1 MVNLNEVY
9 TRLQSNKR
17 QRADLK
23 KMFKDELSQNDEYT
37 HLVDEMKT
45 MKERKKSIESQV
57 MAAALSDAN
66 QIDDLGN
73 EIKHDAELLADVA
86 LNMYVK
92 GQMVEVVDEYNVRW
106 VPEFSVKF
114 VKDAELEGDAPA
126 KVSAGDADED
136 AEDADVDAEAD
147 SDDVAVEMAE
157 NEEEEEREL
166 EPA

>member
-1 MVNLNEVY
+1 MVNLHEVY
-9 TRLQSNKR
+9 NRLQSNKR

-23 KMFKDELSQNDEYT
+23 KMFKDELAHNDEYK

-45 MKERKKSIESQV
+45 MKERKKSIETQV
-57 MAAALSDAN
+57 RAAAMSDAN

-92 GQMVEVVDEYNVRW
+92 GQPVEVVDENNVRW
-106 VPEFSVKF
+106 VPSFSVKF
-114 VKDAELEGDAPA
+114 VKDAELEERDAAAA
-126 KVSAGDADED
+126 KQKQAQPGLVEEAN
-136 AEDADVDAEAD
+136 AEL
-147 SDDVAVEMAE
+147 
-157 NEEEEEREL
+157 EEEEREL

>member
-1 MVNLNEVY
+1 MANLIEVY

-23 KMFKDELSQNDEYT
+23 KMFKDELAQNDEYRN
-37 HLVDEMKT
+37 LIDELKT

-92 GQMVEVVDEYNVRW
+92 GEPVEVIDENNVRY
-106 VPEFSVKF
+106 VPQFAVKF
-114 VKDAELEGDAPA
+114 VKDAELEEKDAKAARAEAVAMP
-126 KVSAGDADED
+126 ED
-136 AEDADVDAEAD
+136 AVVAE
-147 SDDVAVEMAE
+147 V
-157 NEEEEEREL
+157 EEEEEREL
-166 EPA
+166 LPA

>member
-1 MVNLNEVY
+1 
-9 TRLQSNKR
+9 
-17 QRADLK
+17 
-23 KMFKDELSQNDEYT
+23 MFKDELSQNDEYK

-73 EIKHDAELLADVA
+73 EIKHDTELLADVA

-92 GQMVEVVDEYNVRW
+92 GQPVEVIDEYNVRW

-126 KVSAGDADED
+126 KVSAGDADADDD
-136 AEDADVDAEAD
+136 ADSDDVDAEAD
-147 SDDVAVEMAE
+147 AEDVAVEMADTE
-157 NEEEEEREL
+157 TEEEREL